1 MDLIVLMI
9 GIFITDPSP
18 ILNDKL
24 PYNVF
29 IKTLETYPEL
39 QKYEKWVDNLFI
51 DHSEQLKLKTL
62 WVSQLISLEIN
73 MPIKSITILI

>member
-1 MDLIVLMI
+1 MI

-51 DHSEQLKLKTL
+51 DHLKQLKLKTL
-62 WVSQLISLEIN
+62 V
-73 MPIKSITILI
+73 

>member
-1 MDLIVLMI
+1 MDVNYQLHLMDLIVFMI

-51 DHSEQLKLKTL
+51 DHLKQLKLKTL
-62 WVSQLISLEIN
+62 G
-73 MPIKSITILI
+73 

>member
-24 PYNVF
+24 LYNVF

-39 QKYEKWVDNLFI
+39 QKYEK
-51 DHSEQLKLKTL
+51 
-62 WVSQLISLEIN
+62 
-73 MPIKSITILI
+73 